1 MLNKKSQS
9 ERGFT
14 LLELLVV
21 LLITALLAGYV
32 GPKLFGKI
40 EQAKE
45 SAAAAQMKTL
55 ADVLGQYRLDTGIY
69 PTEEQGLEA
78 LIEQPAGEN
87 NWKGPYLNSSL
98 PKDPWENAYVW
109 HNPARDADATH
120 EVEILSLGADGQ
132 LGGSGKNK
140 DITRGF

>member
-1 MLNKKSQS
+1 MMNLKSKFQ
-9 ERGFT
+9 RGFT

-45 SAAAAQMKTL
+45 SAAASQMKTL
-55 ADVLGQYRLDTGIY
+55 ADVLGQYRIDTGEY

-78 LIEQPAGEN
+78 LIVQPAGEN
-87 NWKGPYLNSSL
+87 NWKGPYLNNEV
-98 PKDPWENAYVW
+98 PKDPWDHAYVW
-109 HNPARDADATH
+109 HNPARDANATH

>member
-1 MLNKKSQS
+1 MNLKSKFQ
-9 ERGFT
+9 RGFT

-45 SAAAAQMKTL
+45 SAAASQMKTL
-55 ADVLGQYRLDTGIY
+55 ADVLGQYRIDTGEY

-78 LIEQPAGEN
+78 LIVQPAGEN
-87 NWKGPYLNSSL
+87 NWKGPYLNNEV
-98 PKDPWENAYVW
+98 PKDPWDHAYVW
-109 HNPARDADATH
+109 HNPARDANATH